1 MYNYVEL
8 TQVTGNLEIKCIQV
22 KLMENKDFHLFISF
36 VKMSKNEKEI

>member
-22 KLMENKDFHLFISF
+22 KFNGKQRFPFVYKFCEN
-36 VKMSKNEKEI
+36 V